1 MEIYHSRDLFYVPQI
16 FISCFSEYYLFIPLK
31 LYFQFSELK
40 FESWEIIVMILFFS
54 IHIDFLKC
62 SVWED

>member
-16 FISCFSEYYLFIPLK
+16 FISCFSEYYLFILK

-40 FESWEIIVMILFFS
+40 FESWEIMLMILFFS